1 MLVSKGGAVSTFSM
15 KDFPWWTRVWTWFR
29 RWGWIP
35 AAVILAVL
43 AFVLGGF
50 LFRRREDGRILDPLT
65 DIKDAVDR
73 NNRHIDGEIL
83 EAEHQ
88 REEAIERIEAEHR
101 EQLEKLDEDQQR
113 RRTELRRNPKK
124 LARWLTNLAKGDD
137 PK

>member
-1 MLVSKGGAVSTFSM
+1 MGDVMSPLTM

-35 AAVILAVL
+35 VAVILAIL

-50 LFRRREDGRILDPLT
+50 LFRRRPDGKILDPLS

-73 NNRHIDGEIL
+73 NNRRIDGEIL

-88 REEAIERIEAEHR
+88 REEAIERIEAQHR
-101 EQLEKLDEDQQR
+101 EQLERLDEDQQKR
-113 RRTELRRNPKK
+113 RVALRRDPKK
-124 LARWLTNLAKGDD
+124 LARWLTSLAKGDD
-137 PK
+137 AK